1 MKILHIG
8 DIHLGSSLEGI
19 SRNPELKKVLASLV
33 EMVKEEGIE
42 AALLA
47 GDIFDNG
54 SPSNE
59 SLALYFNF
67 LSGLQE
73 AGCRQVVV
81 IAGNHDSRAFLA
93 APQEVLRKMDIHVV
107 ASVDQ
112 AHLEQEVVALGT
124 PDAPSAYVC
133 AVPYL
138 RSGDVRDIIPE
149 GEDSAAADSAFAAGV
164 AEHYRQVLAKARQLR
179 GENRTAPII
188 GMGHLYARGS
198 LFASND
204 DEHTVGKLKSVSLE
218 EFGDGYDYLALGHLH
233 QPQNVAGHAN
243 WHYAGAVLP
252 MNVREGGRAPEVVVL
267 DTADLANYRTREIPY
282 SCYDRMTV
290 VDGATMDELSRK
302 LQELAAEDL
311 PIWVKPSYTGA
322 DTPPNWSIQLQ
333 KEFRDSKL
341 RFVRPEEKC
350 SKTPLGPAA
359 EDVEVEQAT
368 PEMIFLD
375 ALHRLEPEMDEA
387 HRERYLALFRQAQE
401 AALDP
406 SVRREAAGKA
416 AGAQMRFRKLFIKNV
431 NSLYGENLIDF
442 EDPAF
447 AQGVFLISGDTGA
460 GKSSILDAI
469 CLALYGQT
477 PRSGKLSDDYN
488 PVMSHGETEMMAELT
503 FTLGETEYRA
513 SFQQKRTKKEKAQKP
528 FGSKSHIL
536 LEKGKALPLNPSQV
550 SDKIAELIGMDLAQF
565 TRCVLLAQG
574 GFDAFLK
581 AGAEQRAEILMKITG
596 TDDCNK
602 IGVKI
607 NESFAE
613 VKTQYEEQ
621 EAKLAVLKTLE
632 PEERA
637 QLEAALQV
645 AQSRQQ
651 AVEKQLS
658 ACEECEKTF
667 QGIDAATAKVQEGTA
682 QLQKAAEELAAA
694 EPLRVELENAQR
706 AQNCQA
712 EYDAR
717 AQKVREQSRLTGEL
731 AQLQSAESGLAKELE
746 AFRAAQS
753 KAADETRQLLLEQGQ
768 KKPIFDEV
776 RKLDVQLAGLQQQVK
791 VAEDEQKKAA
801 AACLT
806 AQKHF
811 EAAEK
816 QWSKARSEA
825 ADAAAYLSGHSA
837 DALLESNRKVW
848 EVKQSTLVQEEK
860 AVANG
865 QEKVSASSAQL
876 EGLRAQAAD
885 CQKAARKHSE
895 KLETLKGQLDELR
908 RRGQELLDGKSIEE
922 LRELEIS
929 ARKLG
934 EFFRGELQRQ
944 AYLKPGEACP
954 LCGST
959 HHPYCEGVV
968 PSETDFDQSANLLK
982 QRIAEY
988 EACEKGIRRG
998 EKEQGKLE
1006 TAVATAQ
1013 RDCETAQDKVRGTEQ
1028 ELAKHQE
1035 EVKVLQAAVQRDAK
1049 ALAAELEAAL
1059 QVTWS
1064 DHRALPVELEQR
1076 IRKFREAQA
1085 TADQL
1090 AVAETAFQTAKATYE
1105 GRREPLEQAVQAVQ
1119 DKAAGLTAQ
1128 LTRLQQKRQ
1137 EKFGDDEVDAV
1148 EKSLSQKVAVAQKAS
1163 EAATAKLSAAERNLA
1178 NNREEQKQRADSLQA
1193 LLKPLE
1199 ESELALAAKLQEC
1212 GFSEVAEFEAKRREP
1227 AQVQQLAAKFQKLKD
1242 AVSQATTAL
1251 SERRAT
1257 LVDWQK
1263 KLPEGADRERNRQQ
1277 LEEATKAKAEV
1288 QSSIVQL
1295 SGQLHSDDG
1304 MGQERAALLA
1314 ARQELQP
1321 KYNDWKYLDEH
1332 FGSQKGVNRF
1342 GRLAQGYTFRRLLSY
1357 ANGLNFPALTRHF
1370 KLETSKED
1378 PLELNVRDHFRGDQV
1393 RTSKN
1398 LSGGES
1404 FEVSL
1409 ALALGLAE
1417 MSASSQN
1424 ARLGNVLI
1432 DEGFG
1437 SLDGHALDSAL
1448 ELLTQLNTSGNKLVG
1463 IISHVER
1470 LQERIATQIHVANN
1484 NGMGRLE
1491 GAGVGSLRDAHQWSK
1506 DHPVVK
1512 APK

>member
-33 EMVKEEGIE
+33 EMVKEESIE

-112 AHLEQEVVALGT
+112 AHLEQEVVALGA
-124 PDAPSAYVC
+124 PEAPSAYVC

-164 AEHYRQVLAKARQLR
+164 AEHYRQVLGKAQELR

-204 DEHTVGKLKSVSLE
+204 DEQTVGKLKEVSLE
-218 EFGDGYDYLALGHLH
+218 EFGDGYDYLALGHIH

-302 LQELAAEDL
+302 LQALAAENC

-350 SKTPLGPAA
+350 SKTPLGSEA
-359 EDVEVEQAT
+359 EDVELEQAT

-406 SVRREAAGKA
+406 SVRREAAGRA

-477 PRSGKLSDDYN
+477 PRSGELSQNYN
-488 PVMSHGETEMMAELT
+488 PVMSDGETEMMAELT

-513 SFQQKRTKKEKAQKP
+513 SFQQKRTKTGAKTP
-528 FGSKSHIL
+528 FSSKTHIL
-536 LEKGKALPLNPSQV
+536 LENGKALPLTGGQV
-550 SDKIAELIGMDLAQF
+550 SKKVAELIGMNLAQF

-581 AGAEQRAEILMKITG
+581 AGADQRAEILMKITG

-613 VKTQYEEQ
+613 VKQQYEEQ
-621 EAKLAVLKTLE
+621 EAKLAVLKMLN

-637 QLEAALQV
+637 RLEAELQA

-682 QLQKAAEELAAA
+682 QLQKAADELAAA

-717 AQKVREQSRLTGEL
+717 AQKVREQSRLSGEL
-731 AQLQSAESGLAKELE
+731 AQLQAAEGGLAKALE
-746 AFRAAQS
+746 AAQAKQV

-816 QWSKARSEA
+816 QWNKARLEA
-825 ADAAAYLSGHSA
+825 ADAATYLSGHSA

-848 EVKQSTLVQEEK
+848 EVKQSTLVQQEK
-860 AVANG
+860 AVADG

-876 EGLRAQAAD
+876 EGLRVQAAD
-885 CQKAARKHSE
+885 CQKVAQKHTE

-908 RRGQELLDGKSIEE
+908 RRGEELLDGKSIEE

-968 PSETDFDQSANLLK
+968 PSETDFDQSAKLLK

-988 EACEKGIRRG
+988 EACEKGIRQG

-1013 RDCETAQDKVRGTEQ
+1013 RDCEAAQDKVRGATQ

-1035 EVKVLQAAVQRDAK
+1035 EVKVLRAAVERDAK
-1049 ALAAELEAAL
+1049 VLADELAAAL

-1085 TADQL
+1085 TAERL
-1090 AVAETAFQTAKATYE
+1090 AEAEKAFQTAKATYE
-1105 GRREPLEQAVQAVQ
+1105 GGREPLEQAVQDAQ
-1119 DKAAGLTAQ
+1119 GKAADLTAQ
-1128 LTRLQQKRQ
+1128 LTRLQQERQ
-1137 EKFGDDEVDAV
+1137 EKFGDGEVDAV

-1227 AQVQQLAAKFQKLKD
+1227 AQVQQLAAKFQMLKD
-1242 AVSQATTAL
+1242 AVGQATTAL
-1251 SERRAT
+1251 AERQAT
-1257 LVDWQK
+1257 LADWRK
-1263 KLPEGADRERNRQQ
+1263 KLPEGANRERNRQQ

-1288 QSSIVQL
+1288 QDSIVQL
-1295 SGQLHSDDG
+1295 SGKLHSDDG
-1304 MGQERAALLA
+1304 MGRERAALLA

-1321 KYNDWKYLDEH
+1321 KYNDWKYMDEQ

-1470 LQERIATQIHVANN
+1470 LQERIATQIHVANS

>member
-8 DIHLGSSLEGI
+8 DIHLGRAREGI

-33 EMVKEEGIE
+33 EMVKEESIE

-67 LSGLQE
+67 LNELQE

-149 GEDSAAADSAFAAGV
+149 GEDSAAADSAFAEGV
-164 AEHYRQVLAKARQLR
+164 AEHYRQVLAKARQMR
-179 GENRTAPII
+179 GENRAAPII

-198 LFASND
+198 FFTSKD
-204 DEHTVGKLKSVSLE
+204 DEHTVGKLKEVSLE
-218 EFGDGYDYLALGHLH
+218 EFGDGYDYLALGHIH

-252 MNVREGGRAPEVVVL
+252 MNVRKGGRAPEVVVL
-267 DTADLANYRTREIPY
+267 DTMDLSNYRTREIPY
-282 SCYDRMTV
+282 ACYDRMTV

-302 LQELAAEDL
+302 LQELAAENR
-311 PIWVKPSYTGA
+311 PIWVQPRFVGA
-322 DTPPNWSIQLQ
+322 NSQPGWIIQLQ

-341 RFVRPEEKC
+341 RFVRPEAE
-350 SKTPLGPAA
+350 SPKTPLGPAA
-359 EDVEVEQAT
+359 EDVELEQAT

-387 HRERYLALFRQAQE
+387 HRGRYLALFRQAQE

-406 SVRREAAGKA
+406 SVRREAAGRA

-477 PRSGKLSDDYN
+477 PRSGELSQNYN
-488 PVMSHGETEMMAELT
+488 PVMSDGEKEMMAELT

-513 SFQQKRTKKEKAQKP
+513 SFQQKRTKTGAKTP
-528 FGSKSHIL
+528 FSSKTHIL
-536 LEKGKALPLNPSQV
+536 LENGKALPLTGGQV
-550 SDKIAELIGMDLAQF
+550 SKKVAELIGMNLAQF

-581 AGAEQRAEILMKITG
+581 AGADQRAEILMKITG

-607 NESFAE
+607 NERFAE
-613 VKTQYEEQ
+613 VKGKYEEQ

-682 QLQKAAEELAAA
+682 QLQKAADELAAA

-717 AQKVREQSRLTGEL
+717 AQKVREQSRLSGEL
-731 AQLQSAESGLAKELE
+731 AQLQAAEGSLAKALE
-746 AFRAAQS
+746 AAQAKQV

-816 QWSKARSEA
+816 QWSKARLEA
-825 ADAAAYLSGHSA
+825 ADAATYLSGHSA

-848 EVKQSTLVQEEK
+848 EVKRAGLVSQEK
-860 AVANG
+860 AVADG

-908 RRGQELLDGKSIEE
+908 RRGEELLDGKSIEE

-968 PSETDFDQSANLLK
+968 PSETDFDQSAKLLK

-988 EACEKGIRRG
+988 EACEKGIRQG

-1013 RDCETAQDKVRGTEQ
+1013 RDCETAQDKVRGATQ

-1035 EVKVLQAAVQRDAK
+1035 EVKVLRAAVERDAK
-1049 ALAAELEAAL
+1049 VLADELAAAL

-1064 DHRALPVELEQR
+1064 DHRALPAELEQR

-1105 GRREPLEQAVQAVQ
+1105 GGREPLEQAVQAAK

-1128 LTRLQQKRQ
+1128 LTRLQQERQ
-1137 EKFGDDEVDAV
+1137 EKFGDGEVDAV

-1227 AQVQQLAAKFQKLKD
+1227 AQVQQLAAKFQMLKD

-1251 SERRAT
+1251 AERRAT

-1288 QSSIVQL
+1288 QDSIVQL
-1295 SGQLHSDDG
+1295 SGKLHSDDG
-1304 MGQERAALLA
+1304 MGRERTALLA

-1321 KYNDWKYLDEH
+1321 KYNDWKYMDEQ

-1470 LQERIATQIHVANN
+1470 LQERIATQIHVANS